1 MEEWEEDCK
10 KKKNPKIKI
19 KLKLKFVFIFY
30 FLVCVNSVQAVKSVV
45 SQILAYTGGR
55 WVYGYYLPGNE
66 FGNII
71 QHKICAF

>member
-1 MEEWEEDCK
+1 MEEREEDCK
-10 KKKNPKIKI
+10 KKKNPEIKI

-45 SQILAYTGGR
+45 SQILAYTDGW
-55 WVYGYYLPGNE
+55 WVYGYYLPGKE

-71 QHKICAF
+71 QHNIYAF